1 MTRSIAIIGGGA
13 SGTLLAIN
21 LAKFANL
28 AQSQVEI
35 TVYEPRQQLGE
46 GVAYSTTDAQHLLNV
61 PAIGMSAF
69 VELPT
74 HFRDWAGADDG
85 DFVERRRY
93 GAYLRETLANTLR
106 ENKFA
111 TVQHSQHLVTDINP
125 KNRIALTL
133 QENSVAMHDAV
144 VVATGNSAPVC
155 PSFIK
160 PHDRIIVDPWAPNA
174 LSSIKSGE
182 RVACIGTG
190 LSFVDVAL
198 SLVACGATVSA
209 FSRHG
214 LLPREHA
221 KMSELPKPPKTFAN
235 SRSALRWL
243 REQSDW
249 RAAVNSLRPMT
260 QSLWQSFDDGER
272 RRFLRHAMRFWEIHR
287 HRMAPRVAEQLNLL
301 IAKGSVTVA
310 PMRVASVRETSDT
323 RLQLVDN
330 FGAATE
336 AFDRIV
342 LCTGPSD
349 DASSGENLLA
359 TLLAKGL
366 FQRGQL
372 DIGIA
377 NDPQTGAVYDINSR
391 AIENIFCIGTMRRG
405 ALWETTAVPE
415 LRVQANQL
423 AEKLMVGV
431 EGLEPPTLSL

>member
-1 MTRSIAIIGGGA
+1 

-111 TVQHSQHLVTDINP
+111 TVRHSQHLVTDINP

-160 PHDRIIVDPWAPNA
+160 PHDRVIVDPWAPNA
-174 LSSIKSGE
+174 LSIIKSGE

-190 LSFVDVAL
+190 LTFVDVAL

-301 IAKGSVTVA
+301 IAKGSVIVA
-310 PMRVASVRETSDT
+310 AMRVASVRETSDT

-330 FGAATE
+330 LGL
-336 AFDRIV
+336 RPK
-342 LCTGPSD
+342 PST
-349 DASSGENLLA
+349 ASFFAPALA
-359 TLLAKGL
+359 
-366 FQRGQL
+366 
-372 DIGIA
+372 
-377 NDPQTGAVYDINSR
+377 
-391 AIENIFCIGTMRRG
+391 TMRRQVKTCSQRFWPKVCFS
-405 ALWETTAVPE
+405 AD
-415 LRVQANQL
+415 N
-423 AEKLMVGV
+423 
-431 EGLEPPTLSL
+431 

>member
-1 MTRSIAIIGGGA
+1 RRGCLICSGWKLPGVNRSIAIIGGGA

-28 AQSQVEI
+28 SQSQVEI

-69 VELPT
+69 IELPT
-74 HFRDWAGADDG
+74 HFRDWAGVGDG

-93 GAYLRETLANTLR
+93 GVYLRETLANTLR

-111 TVQHSQHLVTDINP
+111 TVQHSQHLVTDIVPN
-125 KNRIALTL
+125 KRIALTL
-133 QENSVAMHDAV
+133 NDNSIAIHDAV
-144 VVATGNSAPVC
+144 IVATGNSAPVC

-174 LSSIKSGE
+174 LSNIKSGD

-190 LSFVDVAL
+190 LTFVDVAL
-198 SLVACGATVSA
+198 SLVARGATVSA

-260 QSLWQSFDDGER
+260 QALWQSFEDNEK

-301 IAKGSVTVA
+301 IANGSVTVA
-310 PMRVASVRETSDT
+310 AMRVASVRETSDT
-323 RLQLVDN
+323 RLQ
-330 FGAATE
+330 
-336 AFDRIV
+336 
-342 LCTGPSD
+342 
-349 DASSGENLLA
+349 
-359 TLLAKGL
+359 
-366 FQRGQL
+366 
-372 DIGIA
+372 
-377 NDPQTGAVYDINSR
+377 
-391 AIENIFCIGTMRRG
+391 
-405 ALWETTAVPE
+405 
-415 LRVQANQL
+415 
-423 AEKLMVGV
+423 
-431 EGLEPPTLSL
+431 